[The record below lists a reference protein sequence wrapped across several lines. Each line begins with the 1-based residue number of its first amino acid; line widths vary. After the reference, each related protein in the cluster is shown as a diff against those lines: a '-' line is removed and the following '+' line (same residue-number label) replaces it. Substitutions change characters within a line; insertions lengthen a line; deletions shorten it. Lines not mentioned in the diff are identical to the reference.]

1 MKHTL
6 RGAIVLLALAG
17 LLTATAA
24 AQSLGD
30 YARQQRAKK
39 GPAPAGVKE
48 YTNDNLPTS
57 GGLGTVSSSPAA
69 SANSASSGTSA
80 SAAKATGDADSGKER
95 SKLEAEWRAKFTEQ
109 KSVIATLQ
117 RELDVAE
124 RENNSRQAQTQ
135 TNSQDLG
142 SRLRN
147 PVLWAAENKKYQDE
161 VDGKKKDLEAAKQK
175 LEDMKDDLRK
185 AGLPNTWAD

>member
-1 MKHTL
+1 MKHPL
-6 RGAIVLLALAG
+6 RGTILLLSLAG

-24 AQSLGD
+24 AQSLGE

-39 GPAPAGVKE
+39 GPTPASVKE
-48 YTNDNLPTS
+48 YTNDNLPAS
-57 GGLGTVSSSPAA
+57 GGLGTVSSSRAA
-69 SANSASSGTSA
+69 TANSGSSATS
-80 SAAKATGDADSGKER
+80 SAAKGTGDADSDKER
-95 SKLEAEWRAKFTEQ
+95 SKLEAEWRAKFAEQ
-109 KSVIATLQ
+109 KTLIATLQ
-117 RELDVAE
+117 RELDVAM

-147 PVLWAAENKKYQDE
+147 PVLWAAENKRYQDE

>member
-1 MKHTL
+1 MKRSL
-6 RGAIVLLALAG
+6 QGSLALLVLAG
-17 LLTATAA
+17 LLTAGAA
-24 AQSLGD
+24 AQSLGE

-39 GPAPAGVKE
+39 GPAPAYVKE
-48 YTNDNLPTS
+48 YTNDNLPTAGALS
-57 GGLGTVSSSPAA
+57 TS
-69 SANSASSGTSA
+69 SASSATTSA
-80 SAAKATGDADSGKER
+80 SSSADSGQPKGDADSAKDRG
-95 SKLEAEWRAKFTEQ
+95 KLEEEWRARFTEQ
-109 KSVIATLQ
+109 KNVIATLE
-117 RELDVAE
+117 RELAVAE
-124 RENNSRQAQTQ
+124 RENSSRQSQTQ

-161 VDGKKKDLEAAKQK
+161 VDGKKKELEAARQK

>member
-1 MKHTL
+1 MKRTFPATI
-6 RGAIVLLALAG
+6 GWLALAA
-17 LLTATAA
+17 LLVAPAA
-24 AQSLGD
+24 AQSLGE

-39 GPAPAGVKE
+39 PPTPADVKE

-57 GGLGTVSSSPAA
+57 GALSTVSQTSAAPA
-69 SANSASSGTSA
+69 SA
-80 SAAKATGDADSGKER
+80 SAGSSKADDDSAKAR
-95 SKLEAEWRAKFTEQ
+95 SKQEAEWRAKFTEQ
-109 KSVIATLQ
+109 KNVIARLQ
-117 RELDVAE
+117 RELDVAQ
-124 RENNSRQAQTQ
+124 RENSSRQAQTQ

-142 SRLRN
+142 ARLRN

-161 VDGKKKDLEAAKQK
+161 VDGKKKELEEAKQK